1 MICSTRKTTFIR
13 TCGEKTLIN
22 VHNCPTTKKKCRTQV
37 RHVLR
42 PCSGQTGS

>member
-22 VHNCPTTKKKCRTQV
+22 VHFSTKKKCRTQV